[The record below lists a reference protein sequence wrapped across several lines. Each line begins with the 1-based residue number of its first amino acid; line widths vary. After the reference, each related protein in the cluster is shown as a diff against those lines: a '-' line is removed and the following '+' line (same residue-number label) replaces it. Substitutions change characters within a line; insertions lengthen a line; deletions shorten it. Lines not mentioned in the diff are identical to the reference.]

1 MVSPV
6 DLDLDLEMIEA
17 YGINSTTNCI
27 EGWVYQLY
35 ESAVR
40 YGITKVWV
48 PKSEYWP
55 PHEEFK
61 RK

>member
-40 YGITKVWV
+40 YNQGLGTKVRILAT
-48 PKSEYWP
+48 S
-55 PHEEFK
+55 
-61 RK
+61 